1 MTMRYK
7 KQSSRSKVVGRVWCG
22 KDGEAAQSEAYKHTW
37 GGAGEASFGKVRD
50 AKFTDLLHHVAQRG
64 VGRSR
69 GEGRPAQ
76 TGRRNQVETPME
88 CAEMLLGC
96 S

>member
-1 MTMRYK
+1 MRYK

-64 VGRSR
+64 VGRSQTR
-69 GEGRPAQ
+69 RRQASANRSPKPGRNSY
-76 TGRRNQVETPME
+76 GVR
-88 CAEMLLGC
+88 
-96 S
+96 